1 MKHRM
6 LHPFLLIISYCQ
18 SLEEFLSTLEI
29 SLESRGKERL
39 SESSWT
45 TQKDIRHLL
54 FSEIHDILGLIYIE
68 ITFLTEFFECL
79 YPHRVFIYYFCH
91 NLTNFT
97 FCAAK
102 LQRKS
107 ELTKENIK

>member
-29 SLESRGKERL
+29 SLKSRGKKRL

-45 TQKDIRHLL
+45 TQKDILHTF
-54 FSEIHDILGLIYIE
+54 FSEIHDVFGLIYIE
-68 ITFLTEFFECL
+68 ITFLANFFKSL
-79 YPHRVFIYYFCH
+79 NSYRIFIYYFYHIPTC
-91 NLTNFT
+91 FT

-107 ELTKENIK
+107 ELTKEKIK